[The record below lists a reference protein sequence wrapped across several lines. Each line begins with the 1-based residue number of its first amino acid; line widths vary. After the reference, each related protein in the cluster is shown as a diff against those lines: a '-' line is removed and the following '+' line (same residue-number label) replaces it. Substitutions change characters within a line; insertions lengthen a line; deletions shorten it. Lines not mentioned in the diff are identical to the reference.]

1 MNDLS
6 TRQSIRVKAGI
17 VKGADNVSIEL
28 GDEEFATHMAVFG
41 GTGKGKSKFLELILR
56 QIIDQRRGACII
68 DPHGD
73 LVEDLLLYIMQ
84 RKDALDPK
92 LIKRIHYF
100 DPGSKNCRF
109 SFDPFRYR
117 ESADGDHDYDDWLKA
132 KVESVARV
140 VIRKQGESDF
150 AGRPRLERFL
160 NAVLYGVGTRIN
172 EQGGH
177 LPLADAEILL
187 IPSHPDH
194 PAIVEKIA
202 PLLPPEVLD
211 DFKKVWEAP
220 PRQQEEW
227 AGSTINRLRSFLSP
241 AVKSLFADNA
251 KEALDFRSIVE
262 QQGVML
268 VNLRRTRSFTLDQG
282 NAIGG
287 LFINEVLEA
296 LETADRNK
304 RSQFFFFIDEAS
316 RFVGQDLIDALAQFR
331 KYKLSLCLAVQDLS
345 SLKGKEIDMA
355 PKVMSQCGIQV
366 TFQQKFPDDVETFA
380 NMFGVPDLDFT
391 RLVHEVDRPDGY
403 EEIETTSTNRGSGT
417 NKSSGTMVGDGWQRE
432 MDGTFISRSNKE
444 GSNDATGSNESYS
457 VTRGS
462 QFLGRT
468 RVEQR
473 DMGRLETAVMDQL
486 FKKRRDITLL
496 GKGEA
501 MTLIDGAPPFILKVH
516 QITAPFSNCSAEK
529 RAEVLEKYK
538 VHICRNHP
546 YCFSKSRNDEKARL
560 SIFLGNTP
568 NDAGKP
574 EDDPF

>member
-1 MNDLS
+1 MNQLMPGRDF
-6 TRQSIRVKAGI
+6 RIKAGT
-17 VKGADNVSIEL
+17 VAGAQSPTAVEL
-28 GDEEFATHMAVFG
+28 GDNEFATHMAVYG

-84 RKDALDPK
+84 RKDALDPR
-92 LIKRIHYF
+92 LTSRIHYF

-132 KVESVARV
+132 KVESVAKV

-172 EQGGH
+172 ERGDH

-187 IPSHPDH
+187 TSSHPYH
-194 PAIVEKIA
+194 KKIA

-211 DFKKVWEAP
+211 DFKKVWDAQ

-241 AVKSLFADNA
+241 AVKSLFADEA
-251 KEALDFRSIVE
+251 KEVLDFRSIVE
-262 QQGVML
+262 QQGIML
-268 VNLRRTRSFTLDQG
+268 VNLRRTRSFTLDQS

-287 LFINEVLEA
+287 LFINEILEA
-296 LETADRNK
+296 VETADRTK
-304 RSQFFFFIDEAS
+304 RTPFFLFIDEAS
-316 RFVGQDLIDALAQFR
+316 RFIGQDLIDALAQFR

-345 SLKGKEIDMA
+345 SLKGKEIDMG

-403 EEIETTSTNRGSGT
+403 EAIETTSTSYGDGKSTGSGT
-417 NKSSGTMVGDGWQRE
+417 MKGSGWQR
-432 MDGTFISRSNKE
+432 DPDWTAISYSTKE
-444 GSNDATGSNESYS
+444 GTNDSTGRTENSS
-457 VTRGS
+457 VTHGT
-462 QFLGRT
+462 QYLGRT

-473 DMGRLETAVMDQL
+473 DMGRLQTAIMDQL
-486 FKKRRDITLL
+486 YRKRRDIATL

-501 MTLIDGAPPFILKVH
+501 MVLIDGANPFILKVH
-516 QITAPFSNCSAEK
+516 QITAPFSTCSPEK
-529 RAEVLEKYK
+529 RADVLEKYK
-538 VHICRNHP
+538 VHICRSHP
-546 YCFSKSRNDEKARL
+546 YSFSKSENPRL
-560 SIFLGNTP
+560 SVFLDDSSDT
-568 NDAGKP
+568 DDSQDRD
-574 EDDPF
+574 DDPF